1 MSYWPLH
8 LHQPQQ
14 AVRVGD
20 YTKKHWGKITVLYL
34 LIRILVLITT
44 FTAKCNLRGDLKR
57 VRSFIL
63 LPEVTY
69 ELYWWWLDFEVS
81 GHSSNPLTETEN
93 SGVGRCIKEPSL
105 CKVTAI
111 FTASGPPTL
120 GSIRLNKGTVVTLI
134 KQALEYVRECI
145 AFAMMA
151 CSSLAQWKKITDKKI
166 DIQSQFLAMLDR

>member
-63 LPEVTY
+63 LPEVYLWT
-69 ELYWWWLDFEVS
+69 LLMMAWFWSQWSLKQPSYWNREFRRRQVHQ
-81 GHSSNPLTETEN
+81 GAFPLQGN
-93 SGVGRCIKEPSL
+93 CY
-105 CKVTAI
+105 
-111 FTASGPPTL
+111 SGPPTL

>member
-1 MSYWPLH
+1 MQLARRSEKSKEF
-8 LHQPQQ
+8 
-14 AVRVGD
+14 
-20 YTKKHWGKITVLYL
+20 YTVT
-34 LIRILVLITT
+34 
-44 FTAKCNLRGDLKR
+44 RGLPMN
-57 VRSFIL
+57 FI
-63 LPEVTY
+63 
-69 ELYWWWLDFEVS
+69 DEVS

-134 KQALEYVRECI
+134 KQALEYVGECI

-151 CSSLAQWKKITDKKI
+151 CSSLAQ
-166 DIQSQFLAMLDR
+166 

>member
-1 MSYWPLH
+1 MNFIDD
-8 LHQPQQ
+8 
-14 AVRVGD
+14 G
-20 YTKKHWGKITVLYL
+20 
-34 LIRILVLITT
+34 LI
-44 FTAKCNLRGDLKR
+44 LKS
-57 VRSFIL
+57 V
-63 LPEVTY
+63 VT
-69 ELYWWWLDFEVS
+69 
-81 GHSSNPLTETEN
+81 
-93 SGVGRCIKEPSL
+93 RCIKEPSL